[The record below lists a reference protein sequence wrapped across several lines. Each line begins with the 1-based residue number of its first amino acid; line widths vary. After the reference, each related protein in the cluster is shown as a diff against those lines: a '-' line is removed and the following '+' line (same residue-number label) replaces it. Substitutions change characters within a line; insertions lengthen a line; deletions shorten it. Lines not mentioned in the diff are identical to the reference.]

1 MRYIEALHMNKMTQF
16 TLQHWRNLLTFYD
29 RRNSPEAAMEEG
41 TLDNPEN
48 RRTNNPPPFSS
59 SELEG
64 VARYLDTD
72 PDFWVFRR
80 FRKLHLVNV
89 LRMQLDL
96 VRLEHKLDTQLSA
109 GEGNEEENDSHT
121 LLSDIQSSLSEYGTL
136 HNQLTILSCTPLRL
150 NMPRAS

>member
-1 MRYIEALHMNKMTQF
+1 MTQF
-16 TLQHWRNLLTFYD
+16 TPQHWRNLLRFYD

-48 RRTNNPPPFSS
+48 RRTSDPPPSFSP

-89 LRMQLDL
+89 LRMELDL
-96 VRLEHKLDTQLSA
+96 VRLEHKLDKQLPGGRRMRRRMILIPCCLMFKARCLNTVRSTTNLLMYPTSA
-109 GEGNEEENDSHT
+109 
-121 LLSDIQSSLSEYGTL
+121 
-136 HNQLTILSCTPLRL
+136 
-150 NMPRAS
+150 

>member
-1 MRYIEALHMNKMTQF
+1 MTQF
-16 TLQHWRNLLTFYD
+16 TPQHWRNLLRFYD

-48 RRTNNPPPFSS
+48 RRTSNPPPPFSP

-89 LRMQLDL
+89 LRMELDL
-96 VRLEHKLDTQLSA
+96 VRLEHKLDKQLSG
-109 GEGNEEENDSHT
+109 GEENEEEDDSRT
-121 LLSDIQSSLSEYGTL
+121 LLPDIQSSLSEYGTL
-136 HNQLTILSCTPLRL
+136 HNQLTHVPHFGLTCQEQVELIYC
-150 NMPRAS
+150 ASL